1 MFILISGGMQ
11 MIESSVVYPKPQLV
25 QRAGWFAGVII
36 GSFLGAIGNYFTSKK
51 ILFLSGSIFII
62 IGGILDVLPE
72 DLRQPSASNWIDG
85 AGYGIAI
92 IAIIIMG
99 GDNSS
104 CRKRGRILSVEALGS
119 SAGILIL
126 CIIWAVYYGL
136 DVGVIGTDG
145 EPSFT
150 VTQLDGVISIVLG
163 IAGASSAFLCVES
176 PVKCL
181 MDGDECDAA
190 CSVQAL
196 HHDHVAV
203 LQEHKDYVDED
214 KKRSLCENIL
224 QGIMSFVKLVIVR
237 TFLSL
242 TISFPIVITYL
253 FAEVSGYHVKFG
265 LLFFG
270 LTRLVGA
277 FIGQYL
283 LIDRLGRKWTLA
295 GCSLVIGAFYIA
307 IGSLL
312 EWPMEVHLVEIASLI
327 LVANLF
333 CGMCMNVPTTYLSEA
348 FSPSVKPMFLF
359 AITLVE
365 NCAII
370 VVYSIDEKYSVYYY
384 VVGGFMLLIC
394 AMAIFALPETKGL
407 TLRKSREEFLKG
419 RKTL

>member
-1 MFILISGGMQ
+1 
-11 MIESSVVYPKPQLV
+11 
-25 QRAGWFAGVII
+25 
-36 GSFLGAIGNYFTSKK
+36 
-51 ILFLSGSIFII
+51 
-62 IGGILDVLPE
+62 
-72 DLRQPSASNWIDG
+72 
-85 AGYGIAI
+85 
-92 IAIIIMG
+92 MG

-104 CRKRGRILSVEALGS
+104 YRKRGRILSVEALGS

-126 CIIWAVYYGL
+126 CIIWAVYYAL
-136 DVGVIGTDG
+136 DVGVIGTEG
-145 EPSFT
+145 EPKFT
-150 VTQLDGVISIVLG
+150 VTQLDGVISILLG
-163 IAGASSAFLCVES
+163 VAGAASSFLCVES
-176 PVKCL
+176 PVQCL
-181 MDGDECDAA
+181 MNGDECDAA

-196 HHDHVAV
+196 HNDHVAI

-224 QGIMSFVKLVIVR
+224 QGTMSFIKLCIVR
-237 TFLSL
+237 TILSL
-242 TISFPIVITYL
+242 TVTFPIVITYL
-253 FAEVSGYHVKFG
+253 FAEISGYHIKFG

-270 LTRLVGA
+270 LTRLIGA

-283 LIDRLGRKWTLA
+283 LIDKIGRRWTLA
-295 GCSLVIGAFYIA
+295 TCSLVIGAVYIA

-312 EWPMEVHLVEIASLI
+312 EWPMEIHLIELASLI

-365 NCAII
+365 NCVII
-370 VVYSIDEKYSVYYY
+370 VMYSVPEKYTIYYY

-407 TLRKSREEFLKG
+407 TLRKSREEFVKSG
-419 RKTL
+419 KTL